1 MKTIW
6 QMVKVFVLFTG
17 CTILFYYSLIWFH
30 REYENYHRYD
40 EPQGSAV
47 KASTTET
54 ISTDWLERFILFYR
68 DGE

>member
-6 QMVKVFVLFTG
+6 QTIKVFLLFTG

-30 REYENYHRYD
+30 REYGNYHRYD

-47 KASTTET
+47 KVSTTET
-54 ISTDWLERFILFYR
+54 RSADWLGRFILFYR

>member
-1 MKTIW
+1 MKTLW
-6 QMVKVFVLFTG
+6 QMIKTFVLFTG

-47 KASTTET
+47 KVSTTET
-54 ISTDWLERFILFYR
+54 TSTDWLERFILFYR